1 MLASRLITILPP
13 MTDEEALASAAIH
26 SIVGKPV
33 NPQTW
38 KQRAFRHPHH
48 TSSAVA
54 LVGGGSVPRPG
65 EISLAH
71 HGVLFLD
78 ELPEFDRKVLDVLR
92 EPLESGSVSISRAA
106 RQAQF
111 PAQFQLVAAMNPSPT
126 GSLNDGRCTSD
137 QILRYLNRI
146 SGPFLDRIDLQVDV
160 PKLNGNEFSEQ
171 VKTRGSSSKDIRERV
186 VFARDIALKRN
197 NKPNTMLGSKEV
209 QEYCQLSSEDQR
221 FLQSAVEKLGLS
233 LRTYHRVLK
242 VSRTIADLANQPQIT
257 RQHLAEA
264 LNYRAFDRMLA
275 QLAYN

>member
-1 MLASRLITILPP
+1 
-13 MTDEEALASAAIH
+13 
-26 SIVGKPV
+26 
-33 NPQTW
+33 
-38 KQRAFRHPHH
+38 
-48 TSSAVA
+48 
-54 LVGGGSVPRPG
+54 
-65 EISLAH
+65 
-71 HGVLFLD
+71 
-78 ELPEFDRKVLDVLR
+78 
-92 EPLESGSVSISRAA
+92 VSISRAA